1 MKNLIY
7 KYHEKWA
14 CKSTFS
20 IVLNSLFP
28 DFLPPFCRP
37 GFRLYDTGAVRTVRL
52 KRIPGFRGKNFKE
65 ISSAGKKIRRKK
77 VLWEKDSQEKSS
89 AGKKSQEIV
98 EKK

>member
-52 KRIPGFRGKNFKE
+52 KRYPRVAREKRF
-65 ISSAGKKIRRKK
+65 AGKKFC
-77 VLWEKDSQEKSS
+77 
-89 AGKKSQEIV
+89 GKKSQEIV
-98 EKK
+98 EKKGASVAWVGK